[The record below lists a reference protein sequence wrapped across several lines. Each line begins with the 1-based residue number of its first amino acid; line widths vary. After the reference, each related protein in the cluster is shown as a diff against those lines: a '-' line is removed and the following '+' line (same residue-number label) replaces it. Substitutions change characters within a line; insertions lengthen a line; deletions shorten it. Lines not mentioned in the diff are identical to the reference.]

1 MNESLKNKVLEEFL
15 DKYGADATCYF
26 APGRINLIGEHTDYN
41 GGHVFP
47 CALPFGT
54 YVAVRK
60 RDDDLLRLASLSF
73 PEDGVAE
80 SSIRTLTPLSDNS
93 WTAYVKGVIWAVM
106 SRLPGRLSDKS
117 SSGSCSRTD
126 NVSPADIT
134 GMDILIGGDVPAG
147 AGLSSS
153 ASLEVAVGY
162 MLSDQFQLGL
172 TNQEIALIGQL
183 AENDFVGVNCGIMDQ
198 FASAMG
204 KEDHAIFLDT
214 NTLEYEYVPLAM
226 DGCSIIITN
235 TNKPHSLNDSAYN
248 DRRRECTEALEQIN
262 AYIADAA
269 SCDSNPSPEQIGAL
283 CEMSEKDFDWV
294 KGCLS
299 DQVILKRAKH
309 AVTEDQRTR
318 DAVRVLRA
326 GDIAAFGKLM
336 NASHVS
342 LRDDYE
348 VSCPELDLLAET
360 AWTIPGVLGSRM
372 TGGGFGGCTVSII
385 KTSSVDEYEQ
395 IAGQKY
401 REAFGYDCTFI
412 RAAAGGGPCRVE

>member
-172 TNQEIALIGQL
+172 TNQEIALIGQM

-262 AYIADAA
+262 AYIADTA

-283 CEMSEKDFDWV
+283 CEMSEKDFDRV

-318 DAVRVLRA
+318 DAVRVLCA

-401 REAFGYDCTFI
+401 REAFGYNCTFI

>member
-1 MNESLKNKVLEEFL
+1 MAENMKDKVLAEFRE
-15 DKYGADATCYF
+15 KYGADGETACYF

-47 CALPFGT
+47 CALTFGT

-60 RDDDLLRLASLSF
+60 RSDDVLRLASVNF
-73 PEDGVAE
+73 PKDGVITGNLAY
-80 SSIRTLTPLSDNS
+80 LTPLSDDS

-106 SRLPGRLSDKS
+106 NG
-117 SSGSCSRTD
+117 
-126 NVSPADIT
+126 PAAPQAIT
-134 GMDILIGGDVPAG
+134 GMDIMIGGDVPAG

-162 MLSDQFQLGL
+162 MLSDQFGLGL
-172 TNQEIALIGQL
+172 SNADIALIGQR

-204 KEDHAIFLDT
+204 KKDHAIFLDT
-214 NTLEYEYVPLAM
+214 NTLEYEYVPLALE
-226 DGCSIIITN
+226 GCSIIITN

-248 DRRRECTEALEQIN
+248 DRRRECGEALDEIN
-262 AYIADAA
+262 AILSAGQTVK
-269 SCDSNPSPEQIGAL
+269 SL
-283 CEMSEKDFDWV
+283 CSLSEKDFDRAAD
-294 KGCLS
+294 KMS
-299 DQVILKRAKH
+299 DDVVMRRARH

-318 DAVRVLRA
+318 TAVEVLQA
-326 GDIAAFGKLM
+326 GDIAAFGRLM

-360 AWTIPGVLGSRM
+360 AWEIPGVLGSRM

-385 KTSSVDEYEQ
+385 KNSSVSEYEEA
-395 IAGQKY
+395 AGRKY

-412 RAAAGGGPCRVE
+412 PAAAGDGPSRVY